1 MSIEILKAYS
11 QAWNDHNIDAI
22 MAFMSD
28 DCVFLTGGG
37 SEHYG
42 TKHEGFDEVKARFI
56 EVWESIPDVR
66 FVQDQHFAQGN
77 RGCSQWVFTGT
88 SGDGQA
94 IEISGVD
101 LFTFKDGKVSIKDSY
116 IKNRS

>member
-1 MSIEILKAYS
+1 MSVELLKAYS
-11 QAWNDHNIDAI
+11 QAWNDHDIDAI

-37 SEHYG
+37 SEHFD

-56 EVWESIPDVR
+56 DVWQSIPDVR
-66 FVQDQHFAQGN
+66 FIKDQHFAQGD

-88 SGDGQA
+88 SPDGQA

-101 LFTFKDGKVSIKDSY
+101 LFTFKGGKISIKDSY

>member
-1 MSIEILKAYS
+1 MT
-11 QAWNDHNIDAI
+11 
-22 MAFMSD
+22 FMSD

-42 TKHEGFDEVKARFI
+42 TKHAGFDEVKARFI

-66 FVQDQHFAQGN
+66 FVQDQHFAQGDK
-77 RGCSQWVFTGT
+77 GCSQSIFAGT
-88 SGDGQA
+88 TTDRQV

-101 LFTFKDGKVSIKDSY
+101 LFTFKDGKISIKDST
-116 IKNRS
+116 IKNRR